1 MCIYII
7 LKHIDKYKNKTS
19 YVIKLVNLYVYIYI
33 IRVYNCIMPK
43 YTIIFPFYLLQFGSH
58 KFRKPENLN
67 MPGIN
72 VVQGGVQSN
81 NSLL

>member
-1 MCIYII
+1 M
-7 LKHIDKYKNKTS
+7 
-19 YVIKLVNLYVYIYI
+19 

-43 YTIIFPFYLLQFGSH
+43 YTIVFSFYLLQFGSH
-58 KFRKPENLN
+58 SFRKPENLN

-81 NSLL
+81 DSLL

>member
-19 YVIKLVNLYVYIYI
+19 YVIKLVNLCVYIYI

-67 MPGIN
+67 TPGIN

-81 NSLL
+81 DLL